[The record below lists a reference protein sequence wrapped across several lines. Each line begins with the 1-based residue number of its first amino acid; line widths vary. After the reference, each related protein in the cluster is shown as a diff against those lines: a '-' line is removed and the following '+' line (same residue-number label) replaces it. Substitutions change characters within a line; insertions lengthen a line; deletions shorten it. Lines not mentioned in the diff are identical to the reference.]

1 MSYYFEI
8 FTKYSIKELF
18 ILFMIYSF
26 IGWSMEMIDNT
37 IMDKKV
43 VNRGF
48 LIGPYCPIYG
58 CGALLMIILL
68 ERYIEEP
75 ITLFFMSMIIFSILE
90 YTTSFIME
98 KLFKARW
105 WDYSNRKFNIN
116 GRVCL
121 ETMIPFGFAGMIAM
135 YIVNPIFIRGL
146 QRIPEIILKVS
157 FITLSITLIIDL
169 FLSTSIMANVTKTIK
184 KVKKDNTEEITK
196 KVKEIIMQKNY
207 FKKRIIKAFPKF
219 KIK

>member
-1 MSYYFEI
+1 MN
-8 FTKYSIKELF
+8 YSIRELF
-18 ILFMIYSF
+18 ILFMLYSF
-26 IGWSMEMIDNT
+26 IGWVIEMVDRT
-37 IMDKKV
+37 IIDKKI

-58 CGALLMIILL
+58 FGAILMIILL
-68 ERYIEEP
+68 QRYINEP
-75 ITLFFMSMIIFSILE
+75 ITLFFMSIIIFSILE
-90 YTTSFIME
+90 YTTSYIME

-105 WDYSNRKFNIN
+105 WDYSNNRFNIN

-121 ETMIPFGFAGMIAM
+121 ETMIPFGFAGLIAM
-135 YIVNPIFIRGL
+135 YVINPMLVRCL
-146 QRIPEIILKVS
+146 ERTPDIILKIA
-157 FITLSITLIIDL
+157 FIFLSITLIIDI

-196 KVKEIIMQKNY
+196 KVKEIILQKNY

>member
-1 MSYYFEI
+1 MNYN
-8 FTKYSIKELF
+8 IKELF
-18 ILFMIYSF
+18 ILFMLYSF
-26 IGWSMEMIDNT
+26 IGWIIEMIDRT
-37 IMDKKV
+37 IIDKKII
-43 VNRGF
+43 NRGF

-58 CGALLMIILL
+58 FGALLMIILL
-68 ERYIEEP
+68 QRYVDEP
-75 ITLFFMSMIIFSILE
+75 ITLFFMSIIIFSLLE
-90 YTTSFIME
+90 YTTSYIME

-105 WDYSNRKFNIN
+105 WDYSNNKFNIN

-135 YIVNPIFIRGL
+135 YIVNPFFVRCIDRT
-146 QRIPEIILKVS
+146 PDIILTIT
-157 FITLSITLIIDL
+157 FITLSIILIIDL
-169 FLSTSIMANVTKTIK
+169 SLSTSVMANVTKTIK

-196 KVKEIIMQKNY
+196 KVKELVMQKNY

>member
-1 MSYYFEI
+1 MN
-8 FTKYSIKELF
+8 YSIKELF
-18 ILFMIYSF
+18 ILFMLYSF
-26 IGWSMEMIDNT
+26 IGWVIEMVDRT
-37 IMDKKV
+37 IIDKKI

-58 CGALLMIILL
+58 FGAILMIILL
-68 ERYIEEP
+68 QRYINEP
-75 ITLFFMSMIIFSILE
+75 ITLFFMSIIIFSILE
-90 YTTSFIME
+90 YTTSYIME

-105 WDYSNRKFNIN
+105 WDYSNNRFNIN

-121 ETMIPFGFAGMIAM
+121 ETMIPFGFAGLIAM
-135 YIVNPIFIRGL
+135 YVVNPMLVRCL
-146 QRIPEIILKVS
+146 ERTPDIILKIA
-157 FITLSITLIIDL
+157 FIFLSITLIIDI

-196 KVKEIIMQKNY
+196 KVKEIILQKNY

>member
-1 MSYYFEI
+1 MN
-8 FTKYSIKELF
+8 YSIKELF
-18 ILFMIYSF
+18 ILFMLYSF
-26 IGWSMEMIDNT
+26 IGWVIEMVDRT
-37 IMDKKV
+37 IIDKKI

-58 CGALLMIILL
+58 FGAILMIILL
-68 ERYIEEP
+68 QRYVKEP
-75 ITLFFMSMIIFSILE
+75 LTLFFMSIVIFSILE
-90 YTTSFIME
+90 YTTSYIME
-98 KLFKARW
+98 KIFKARW
-105 WDYSNRKFNIN
+105 WDYSSNRFNIN

-135 YIVNPIFIRGL
+135 YIVNPFFVRCL
-146 QRIPEIILKVS
+146 ERTPDIILT
-157 FITLSITLIIDL
+157 IAYLTLSIILIIDL
-169 FLSTSIMANVTKTIK
+169 SLSTSIMANVTKTIK

-196 KVKEIIMQKNY
+196 TVKDIILQKNY

>member
-1 MSYYFEI
+1 MN
-8 FTKYSIKELF
+8 YSIRELF
-18 ILFMIYSF
+18 ILFMLYSF
-26 IGWSMEMIDNT
+26 IGWVMEMVDRT
-37 IMDKKV
+37 IIDKKI

-58 CGALLMIILL
+58 FGAILMIILL
-68 ERYIEEP
+68 QRYINEP
-75 ITLFFMSMIIFSILE
+75 ITLFFMSIIIFSILE
-90 YTTSFIME
+90 YTTSYIME

-105 WDYSNRKFNIN
+105 WDYSNNRFNIN

-121 ETMIPFGFAGMIAM
+121 ETMIPFGFAGLIAM
-135 YIVNPIFIRGL
+135 YVINPMLVRCL
-146 QRIPEIILKVS
+146 ERTPDIILKIA
-157 FITLSITLIIDL
+157 FIFLSITLIIDI

-196 KVKEIIMQKNY
+196 KVKEIILQKNY

>member
-1 MSYYFEI
+1 MN
-8 FTKYSIKELF
+8 YSVKELF

-26 IGWSMEMIDNT
+26 VGWMMEMIDNT

-58 CGALLMIILL
+58 FGAILMIIFLT
-68 ERYIEEP
+68 RYIEEP
-75 ITLFFMSMIIFSILE
+75 ITLFFMSIIIFSILE
-90 YTTSFIME
+90 YTTSLLME

-105 WDYSNRKFNIN
+105 WDYSNRKLNIN

-135 YIVNPIFIRGL
+135 YVVNPIFVRCL
-146 QRIPEIILKVS
+146 ERTPDIILTIVY
-157 FITLSITLIIDL
+157 ITLSIILIIDL
-169 FLSTSIMANVTKTIK
+169 SLSTSIMANVTKTIK

-196 KVKEIIMQKNY
+196 KVKEIILQKNY

>member
-1 MSYYFEI
+1 MN
-8 FTKYSIKELF
+8 YSIKELF
-18 ILFMIYSF
+18 ILFMLYSF
-26 IGWSMEMIDNT
+26 IGWVMEMVDRT
-37 IMDKKV
+37 IIDKKI

-58 CGALLMIILL
+58 FGAILMIILL
-68 ERYIEEP
+68 QRYINEP
-75 ITLFFMSMIIFSILE
+75 ITLFFMSIIIFSILE
-90 YTTSFIME
+90 YTTSYIME

-105 WDYSNRKFNIN
+105 WDYSNNRFNIN

-121 ETMIPFGFAGMIAM
+121 ETMIPFGFAGLIAM
-135 YIVNPIFIRGL
+135 YVINPMLVRCL
-146 QRIPEIILKVS
+146 ERTPDIILKIA
-157 FITLSITLIIDL
+157 FIFLSITLIIDI

-196 KVKEIIMQKNY
+196 KVKEIILQKNY

>member
-1 MSYYFEI
+1 MN
-8 FTKYSIKELF
+8 YSVKELF

-26 IGWSMEMIDNT
+26 IGWIMEMIDQS
-37 IMDKKV
+37 IKEKKV
-43 VNRGF
+43 INRGF

-58 CGALLMIILL
+58 FGAILMILL
-68 ERYIEEP
+68 LDRYIDQP
-75 ITLFFMSMIIFSILE
+75 ITLFFMSIIIFSILE
-90 YTTSFIME
+90 YTTSYIME

-105 WDYSNRKFNIN
+105 WDYSNNKFNIN

-121 ETMIPFGFAGMIAM
+121 ETMVPFGFAGLIAM
-135 YIVNPIFIRGL
+135 YIVNPFFVRCL
-146 QRIPEIILKVS
+146 DRTPDLIITIAY
-157 FITLSITLIIDL
+157 ITLSIILIIDL
-169 FLSTSIMANVTKTIK
+169 SLSTSVMANVTKTIT

-196 KVKEIIMQKNY
+196 KVKELVMQKNY

>member
-1 MSYYFEI
+1 MN
-8 FTKYSIKELF
+8 YSVKELF

-26 IGWSMEMIDNT
+26 IGWVIEMIDRS
-37 IMDKKV
+37 IIDKKI

-58 CGALLMIILL
+58 CGAILMILL
-68 ERYIEEP
+68 LQRYIKEP
-75 ITLFFMSMIIFSILE
+75 ITLFFMSMVIFSILE
-90 YTTSFIME
+90 YTTSYVME

-105 WDYSNRKFNIN
+105 WDYSNTRFNLN
-116 GRVCL
+116 GRICL

-135 YIVNPIFIRGL
+135 YIVNPFFVRCL
-146 QRIPEIILKVS
+146 QRTPDIILTIAFV
-157 FITLSITLIIDL
+157 TLSIILIIDL
-169 FLSTSIMANVTKTIK
+169 SLSTSIMANVTKTIK

-196 KVKEIIMQKNY
+196 KVKDLVMQKNY